1 MIKGVPRCYVCALEG
16 VVESYVESLHDDK
29 GSQDSP
35 SSSSSSSPLAA
46 PRCISRAK
54 ASTSCDRCCARNTP
68 ELLCYRFARVGVKY
82 FPQGLSCHICGDA
95 VESYEGEEGG
105 GGGGT
110 VCLKCFESKA
120 GYVPQLVIEK
130 PLAKPFLCLHCLE
143 LTFMCCCDEAKAIQ
157 NRLILEQ
164 PLNLDAPF
172 YFMMNS
178 HALAPQP
185 IEHFYVHSLQAPRP
199 QLVALARDSAGAP
212 QRVITAL
219 KLLDVVAHRST
230 VRRWTVKEHQTL
242 RRVLSKLQEPA
253 YRREKLKSMPADVSR
268 TKSEAIWLL
277 KESEKWCLPVPSWTA
292 LMYLYECSVHE
303 EYLLSQAAR
312 KVHTRVCRILHKDS
326 VDRWSVN
333 ELLDKI
339 WPSMEKKVFFR
350 SSQTHRV
357 KRSGD
362 EHIYKHSGAMRRQ
375 MDRFCRGLVRRL
387 VRNAAWNILSYRRW
401 HYIRTIAEEARDGRG
416 DRVYRCTICGPF
428 PEYPSLSELE
438 AHLFDTNT
446 DAAHKERWK
455 RFEKEMIKAG
465 KPPDSSTIAQWNA
478 RFNHARPG
486 CKIPVTSNSRRYTWA
501 TPPYQATLRPVSV
514 WDPPCDTA
522 PRREGAIQ
530 RTAKANEDTP
540 WLALAPSVTREK
552 GRQDV
557 CNAWDLRKDRE
568 SENET
573 FLGPS
578 RFTSQV
584 TPSVT

>member
-1 MIKGVPRCYVCALEG
+1 MIKGVPRCYVCALEE

-29 GSQDSP
+29 GQ
-35 SSSSSSSPLAA
+35 LEHY
-46 PRCISRAK
+46 
-54 ASTSCDRCCARNTP
+54 AR
-68 ELLCYRFARVGVKY
+68 LLCYRFARVGVKY

-95 VESYEGEEGG
+95 VESYEGEEEEGGG

-157 NRLILEQ
+157 KRLILEQ

-172 YFMMNS
+172 FFMMNS

-185 IEHFYVHSLQAPRP
+185 SEHFYVHSLRAPRP

-219 KLLDVVAHRST
+219 NLLDVVAHRS
-230 VRRWTVKEHQTL
+230 RLAPGMLLNQLL
-242 RRVLSKLQEPA
+242 RRVLSKLQQPT
-253 YRREKLKSMPADVSR
+253 YRREKLKSVPADVSR

-277 KESEKWCLPVPSWTA
+277 KESEKWCLPVPAWTA

-362 EHIYKHSGAMRRQ
+362 ERIYKHSGAMRRQ
-375 MDRFCRGLVRRL
+375 MDMAL
-387 VRNAAWNILSYRRW
+387 
-401 HYIRTIAEEARDGRG
+401 H
-416 DRVYRCTICGPF
+416 
-428 PEYPSLSELE
+428 
-438 AHLFDTNT
+438 
-446 DAAHKERWK
+446 
-455 RFEKEMIKAG
+455 
-465 KPPDSSTIAQWNA
+465 PDD
-478 RFNHARPG
+478 
-486 CKIPVTSNSRRYTWA
+486 SRR
-501 TPPYQATLRPVSV
+501 
-514 WDPPCDTA
+514 
-522 PRREGAIQ
+522 G
-530 RTAKANEDTP
+530 
-540 WLALAPSVTREK
+540 
-552 GRQDV
+552 
-557 CNAWDLRKDRE
+557 
-568 SENET
+568 
-573 FLGPS
+573 
-578 RFTSQV
+578 
-584 TPSVT
+584 